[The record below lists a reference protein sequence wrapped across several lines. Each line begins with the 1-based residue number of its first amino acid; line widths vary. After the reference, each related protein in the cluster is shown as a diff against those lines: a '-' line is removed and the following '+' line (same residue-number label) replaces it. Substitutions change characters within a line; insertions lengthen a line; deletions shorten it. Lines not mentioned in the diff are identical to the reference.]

1 MPWGTGAPLT
11 SCHYINS
18 TSHHIYVPFRSIK
31 KIKHWHDDF
40 CYTCNGMT
48 SHVHRCLWTY
58 AQLIGVCLCVPRS
71 WHIGTGHWKQ
81 ASVRF
86 TSMINFI
93 LREHFCE
100 LKSRLEIYFSINF
113 NFTGAHTKGIPFSR
127 LVLSW
132 YTYCPV
138 FASNNTNEGQC
149 TVNGCAM
156 KSNRIL
162 HTHCA
167 WTFLVYFIKC
177 TCACT
182 WALEPPFM
190 VDNDRLTKLS
200 HKGLHSG
207 SKP

>member
-1 MPWGTGAPLT
+1 MT
-11 SCHYINS
+11 SCHYIHS

-100 LKSRLEIYFSINF
+100 LKSPGLKYIFQLILILL
-113 NFTGAHTKGIPFSR
+113 GHTPKESHFLDLYYHDIHIAPYLRATIP
-127 LVLSW
+127 
-132 YTYCPV
+132 
-138 FASNNTNEGQC
+138 
-149 TVNGCAM
+149 
-156 KSNRIL
+156 
-162 HTHCA
+162 
-167 WTFLVYFIKC
+167 
-177 TCACT
+177 
-182 WALEPPFM
+182 
-190 VDNDRLTKLS
+190 TKVS
-200 HKGLHSG
+200 AR
-207 SKP
+207 